1 TGVAVGAQ
9 DVHHEVAGAFTGDIS
24 SPMLAGLATWVIVG
38 HSERRRDHA
47 ETNERISQKL
57 RRGVGGGIRPILCIG
72 ELLEVRER
80 GAAAAEALVEGQLR
94 GAVGPHDP
102 STLAGAGLVI
112 AYEPVWA
119 IGTGRNASGAEGSTM
134 ADAIRR
140 GLRRLGGGRGAGR
153 PPDPP

>member
-57 RRGVGGGIRPILCIG
+57 RRAVEGGIRPILCIG

-80 GAAAAEALVEGQLR
+80 GAAAGQALVQ
-94 GAVGPHDP
+94 GPLP
-102 STLAGAGLVI
+102 GGVRAA
-112 AYEPVWA
+112 EP
-119 IGTGRNASGAEGSTM
+119 TT
-134 ADAIRR
+134 
-140 GLRRLGGGRGAGR
+140 
-153 PPDPP
+153 